1 VYFCG
6 MFVRL
11 KINRSG
17 STSVQIVQKIGRVNK
32 VLKIVGC
39 SFDESE
45 IAKLKQRAHYEK
57 DRMYG
62 AILFD
67 PIEKE
72 DFQEIDN
79 DCIQVIGPEI
89 IIGKLYDKIG
99 FNQLKEPLLKH
110 LVLSRLTSAGSKLQL
125 SEYLSSTG
133 KIQLSVYSIYR
144 FLDKISVHYKHHIEQ
159 ISFDY
164 TKQILGGSIG
174 VVFYDMTTLYF
185 ESSQPDDLRIQ
196 GFSKD
201 GKHQHP
207 QVFLGLLVG
216 KNGYPIGYD
225 IFEGNIYEGHTLIP
239 VIERFEKQFSI
250 GHPIVVADSGLLTK
264 DNMEAL
270 ITLEYQFILGAKIKS
285 EKQEIIDLIEQQNWS
300 DGLTYEI
307 HKEDG
312 TRLIIEY
319 SAKRAKKD
327 AFNRERALKKLEQQ
341 IKSGK
346 LTKGNINNRGYNKY
360 LKMEGDVSI
369 SIDYQKIEKSICW
382 DGLKGYI
389 TNTELSIKDVI
400 TQYKE
405 LWNIERAFRIS
416 KTDLQIRPIYHRKR
430 NRIEV
435 HICISFMAYLIY
447 KELERLLKTNK
458 IELSIEKAIE
468 QINKMYEIKIP
479 NQTGTFSTFRPKNNY
494 WQEIFVIYLGDL

>member
-1 VYFCG
+1 
-6 MFVRL
+6 
-11 KINRSG
+11 
-17 STSVQIVQKIGRVNK
+17 
-32 VLKIVGC
+32 
-39 SFDESE
+39 
-45 IAKLKQRAHYEK
+45 
-57 DRMYG
+57 MYG
-62 AILFD
+62 ATLFD
-67 PIEKE
+67 PIERE
-72 DFQEIDN
+72 DLQDIDN

-99 FNQLKEPLLKH
+99 YNQLQEPLLKE

-125 SEYLSSTG
+125 SEHLSNTG
-133 KIQLSVYSIYR
+133 KAKLSVYSIYR
-144 FLDKISVHYKHHIEQ
+144 FLDKINSHYKHQIEQ

-164 TKQILGGSIG
+164 TKQVLGGTIG

-185 ESSQPDDLRIQ
+185 ESSQPDELRMQ

-207 QVFLGLLVG
+207 QIFLGLLVG

-270 ITLEYQFILGAKIKS
+270 TTLEYQFILGAKIKS
-285 EKQEIIDLIEQQNWS
+285 EKQEIIDLIEQQTWS
-300 DGLTYEI
+300 DGVTYEI

-312 TRLIIEY
+312 TRLIVEY
-319 SAKRAKKD
+319 SATRAKKD
-327 AFNRERALKKLEQQ
+327 VFNRERALKKLENQ
-341 IKSGK
+341 INSGK
-346 LTKGNINNRGYNKY
+346 LTKGNINNRGYNKF

-389 TNTELSIKDVI
+389 TNTKLSIKEVI

-447 KELERLLKTNK
+447 KELERLLKDNK
-458 IELSIEKAIE
+458 IELSVEKAIE

-479 NQTGTFSTFRPKNNY
+479 TQCGTFNTFKPKNNY
-494 WQEIFVIYLGDL
+494 WQELICGLFS

>member
-1 VYFCG
+1 MYLCG

-11 KINRSG
+11 KVNKSG
-17 STSVQIVQKIGRVNK
+17 SSSVQIVQKVGRVNK
-32 VLKIVGC
+32 VLKVVGC
-39 SFDESE
+39 SFDQSE
-45 IAKLKQRAHYEK
+45 IEKLKQRAHYE
-57 DRMYG
+57 RERIYG
-62 AILFD
+62 ATLFD
-67 PIEKE
+67 TIEKE
-72 DFQEIDN
+72 DLQEIDN
-79 DCIQVIGPEI
+79 DCIQVVGTEL

-99 FNQLKEPLLKH
+99 FNHLKEPLLKQ

-125 SEYLSSTG
+125 SEHLSTTG
-133 KIQLSVYSIYR
+133 KIKLSVYSIYR
-144 FLDKISVHYKHHIEQ
+144 FLDKISAHYKQQIEQ
-159 ISFDY
+159 ISFNY
-164 TKQILGGSIG
+164 TKQVLGGTIG

-185 ESSQPDDLRIQ
+185 ESSQPDELRIP

-207 QVFLGLLVG
+207 QIFLGLLVG

-239 VIERFEKQFSI
+239 VIERFEQQFSI
-250 GHPIVVADSGLLTK
+250 GHPVVVADSGLLTK

-270 ITLEYQFILGAKIKS
+270 CTLGYQFILGAKIKS
-285 EKQEIIDLIEQQNWS
+285 EKQDIIDLIEQQTWK
-300 DGLTYEI
+300 DGTTYEI
-307 HKEDG
+307 HKKDG
-312 TRLIIEY
+312 TRLIVEF
-319 SAKRAKKD
+319 SATRAKKD

-341 IKSGK
+341 INSGK
-346 LTKGNINNRGYNKY
+346 LTKGQINNRGYNKY
-360 LKMEGDVSI
+360 LRMEGEVSI
-369 SIDYQKIEKSICW
+369 SIDYQKIEKSIFG

-389 TNTELSIKDVI
+389 TNTELSIKEVI

-405 LWNIERAFRIS
+405 LWNIEKAFRIS

-458 IELSIEKAIE
+458 IELSVEKALE

-479 NQTGTFSTFRPKNNY
+479 NQSGNPTIFRPKNNY
-494 WQEIFVIYLGDL
+494 WQQIICNLFH

>member
-1 VYFCG
+1 MYFCG

-11 KINRSG
+11 KVNRSG
-17 STSVQIVQKIGRVNK
+17 STSVQIVQKVGRTNK
-32 VLKIVGC
+32 VLRVIGC

-45 IAKLKQRAHYEK
+45 IAMLKQRAHYERE
-57 DRMYG
+57 RMYG
-62 AILFD
+62 ATLFD

-72 DFQEIDN
+72 DLQAIDN
-79 DCIQVIGPEI
+79 DCIQVIGPEL

-99 FNQLKEPLLKH
+99 YNQLKEPLLKQ

-125 SEYLSSTG
+125 SEHLSTTG
-133 KIQLSVYSIYR
+133 KAKLSVYSIYR
-144 FLDKISVHYKHHIEQ
+144 FLDKISTHYKHQIEQ

-164 TKQILGGSIG
+164 TKQVLGGTIG

-185 ESSQPDDLRIQ
+185 ESSQPDELRIQ

-207 QVFLGLLVG
+207 QIFLGLLVG
-216 KNGYPIGYD
+216 RNGYPIGYD

-239 VIERFEKQFSI
+239 VIERFERQFSI
-250 GHPIVVADSGLLTK
+250 GHPVVVADSGLLTK

-270 ITLEYQFILGAKIKS
+270 TTLEYQFILGAKIKS
-285 EKQEIIDLIEQQNWS
+285 EKQKIIDLIEQQTWS
-300 DGLTYEI
+300 DGVTYEI

-312 TRLIIEY
+312 TRLIVEY
-319 SAKRAKKD
+319 SANRAKKD
-327 AFNRERALKKLEQQ
+327 AFNRERALKKLEHQ
-341 IKSGK
+341 INSGK
-346 LTKGNINNRGYNKY
+346 LTKGNINNRGYNKF

-389 TNTELSIKDVI
+389 TNTKLTIKEVI

-447 KELERLLKTNK
+447 KELERLLKNNE
-458 IELSIEKAIE
+458 IEISVEKAIE

-479 NQTGTFSTFRPKNNY
+479 TQGGTCNTFRPKNNY
-494 WQEIFVIYLGDL
+494 WQEIICSLFC

>member
-1 VYFCG
+1 

-11 KINRSG
+11 KVNRSG
-17 STSVQIVQKIGRVNK
+17 STSVQIVQKVGRINR
-32 VLKIVGC
+32 VLKVVGC

-45 IAKLKQRAHYEK
+45 IAQFKQRAHYEK
-57 DRMYG
+57 ERMYG
-62 AILFD
+62 ATLFD

-79 DCIQVIGPEI
+79 DCIQVMGPEL

-99 FNQLKEPLLKH
+99 FNQLKEPLLKQ
-110 LVLSRLTSAGSKLQL
+110 LVLSRLTSAGSKLRL
-125 SEYLSSTG
+125 SEHLSVTG
-133 KIQLSVYSIYR
+133 KANLSVYSIYR
-144 FLDKISVHYKHHIEQ
+144 FLDKISAHYKHQIEQ

-164 TKQILGGSIG
+164 TKQVLGGSIG

-185 ESSQPDDLRIQ
+185 ESSQPDELRIP

-207 QVFLGLLVG
+207 QIFLGLLVG
-216 KNGYPIGYD
+216 RNGYPIGYD
-225 IFEGNIYEGHTLIP
+225 IFEGNIFEGHTLIP

-250 GHPIVVADSGLLTK
+250 GYPIVVADSGLLTK
-264 DNMEAL
+264 DNTETLTAL
-270 ITLEYQFILGAKIKS
+270 GYQFILGAKIKS
-285 EKQEIIDLIEQQNWS
+285 EKQWIMDLIEQQTWE
-300 DGLTYEI
+300 DGVTYEI

-319 SAKRAKKD
+319 SANRAKKD

-341 IKSGK
+341 IDSGK

-360 LKMEGDVSI
+360 LRMEGDVSI
-369 SIDYQKIEKSICW
+369 SIDYQKIEKSIFW

-389 TNTELSIKDVI
+389 TNTKLSIKEII

-447 KELERLLKTNK
+447 KELERLLKTNNV
-458 IELSIEKAIE
+458 ELSIEKAIE
-468 QINKMYEIKIP
+468 QINNMYEIKIP
-479 NQTGTFSTFRPKNNY
+479 NQNGTFNIFRPKNNY
-494 WQEIFVIYLGDL
+494 WQQIICNLFR

>member
-1 VYFCG
+1 

-11 KINRSG
+11 KFNRSG

-32 VLKIVGC
+32 VLKVVGC

-45 IAKLKQRAHYEK
+45 IAQLKQRAHYEK
-57 DRMYG
+57 ERMYG
-62 AILFD
+62 ATLFD
-67 PIEKE
+67 PIEENK
-72 DFQEIDN
+72 FQDIDN
-79 DCIQVIGPEI
+79 DCIQIAGPEL

-99 FNQLKEPLLKH
+99 FNQLKEPLLKQ

-125 SEYLSSTG
+125 SEHLSVTG
-133 KIQLSVYSIYR
+133 KAKLSVYSIYR
-144 FLDKISVHYKHHIEQ
+144 FLDKISSHYKGQIEQ

-164 TKQILGGSIG
+164 TKQVLGGCIG

-185 ESSQPDDLRIQ
+185 ESSQPDELRIP

-201 GKHQHP
+201 GKTQHP
-207 QVFLGLLVG
+207 QIFLGLLVG
-216 KNGYPIGYD
+216 RNGYLIGYD
-225 IFEGNIYEGHTLIP
+225 IFEGHTLIP

-264 DNMEAL
+264 DNMGAL
-270 ITLEYQFILGAKIKS
+270 TTLGYQFILGAKIKS
-285 EKQEIIDLIEQQNWS
+285 EKQWIIDIIEQQAWKE
-300 DGLTYEI
+300 GTTYEI

-312 TRLIIEY
+312 SRLIIEY
-319 SAKRAKKD
+319 STNRAKED

-341 IKSGK
+341 INSGK

-369 SIDYQKIEKSICW
+369 SIDYQKIEKSIFW

-389 TNTELSIKDVI
+389 TNTKLSIKEII

-430 NRIEV
+430 SRIEV

-479 NQTGTFSTFRPKNNY
+479 NQNGTFNIFRPKNNY
-494 WQEIFVIYLGDL
+494 WQEIICNLFR